1 MGSVDLSNSL
11 MDDPVIQ
18 SWSAQR
24 PRTTRGFVG
33 QRSVG
38 RKLPIDKC
46 HEKTGWMP
54 KNGSFLEYSYT
65 VSGQQGVREAEG
77 RVIARGNW
85 CFGGWKLRIVVLI
98 EVCWVEK
105 EVKG

>member
-1 MGSVDLSNSL
+1 
-11 MDDPVIQ
+11 
-18 SWSAQR
+18 
-24 PRTTRGFVG
+24 
-33 QRSVG
+33 
-38 RKLPIDKC
+38 
-46 HEKTGWMP
+46 MP

-85 CFGGWKLRIVVLI
+85 CFGGGKLRIVVLI
-98 EVCWVEK
+98 EVSWVEK